1 MPSSVKGFNVKI
13 GAETSGLQ
21 EALKGI
27 NKISK
32 NLNSELRYI
41 NKYLKLDSSN
51 TLLEAEKMNDLKKQI
66 ENTKNAIKALEEA
79 RESLINKQYAGEKLN
94 EKEAEQLR
102 SINIELEAQKT
113 KIKELEVQAS
123 SWTKLSQKAEEFGN
137 TVQDIG
143 NKLNTLGNTLT
154 TTLTIPIA
162 TAAVASV
169 NAAKEFESAF
179 TGVMKTVEGTE
190 EQLNTIKQGIK
201 EMSEQLPATTTEI
214 SAVAEAA
221 GQLGIATEDVLS
233 FTKVMI
239 DLGESTNLSAED
251 AATAFAKIAN
261 ITGTAS
267 SDYSRLGSTLVDL
280 GNNFATTESD
290 IVNMTTRLAATGDL
304 AGLSVSQIMA
314 LATAMSSVG
323 IEAEAGGSAMS
334 KLLKKIQ
341 TAVETGS
348 GDLKDYA
355 KVANMTTSQFKK
367 AFKDN
372 AVGALSSFISGLNDT
387 KRIGKSA
394 IVVLDDMDLKEV
406 RLSNTILSLANSNNL
421 LTDAVKTAENAWK
434 DNTALTTEA
443 EKRYATFESQL
454 AMTKNQLS
462 NLAVEFGEEMIPYLQ
477 DALKWIG
484 EMIDKFDSL
493 SDEEKETVI
502 RTAAVIASIGPMIKV
517 FSLLTTGTGKAITSF
532 AGFSKEFAK
541 AKNGLDVANTATGL
555 FAKSLATLLTPTG
568 LAITA
573 VTALAAAFTYFE
585 INRFKAT
592 FETFNELKDTLN
604 TQVKSWDSLKEAR
617 ENALSDASVEIVR
630 VQNLRKEL
638 SSLTDENG
646 KVKSGYEQRVQYII
660 NELNSALGTEI
671 QMNDNVISKY
681 QEVQTELDKLINKKK
696 AEALLTAYTN
706 EYAEA
711 LKNQADATKNL
722 SDLFSEYKK
731 TQQESFTATGKEA
744 KEAQIKME
752 ALNGKIAEQTD
763 LVSQYGYTIQNYE
776 SLQAAYMSGN
786 AEEIEKATQQMQISW
801 KSVKDS
807 VGESLSQQIIDQ
819 DNYLTNLRGFYA
831 TAQKEH
837 NDSLASI
844 LSIQIEKN
852 TEKYNNLVNSFVE
865 ETKAVQTLGDEQKEA
880 YRIISENNIAQ
891 YNSAYEQ
898 MGSGV
903 REQLDKVARIV
914 SENTTIKVA
923 HQNLTTETNRFW
935 ETSLAKQQQAEGEN
949 LQKIAR
955 LIETDTNI
963 EIQTQFLGE
972 KGVVAFNQEMSKMQD
987 DTRMNLETVK
997 QVIIDDTGVEEQ
1009 SAQLGADASSEFSS
1023 KSDAWGTGNNY
1034 TIGLAQGIEAGS
1046 GQVYS
1051 AVRNLGER
1059 MKAEIMA
1066 SLQEHSPSKFTKEV
1080 GINFDLGLINGI
1092 LDSKK
1097 YVLSTIGDLGKESG
1111 KALNNSLNTDVNK
1124 ITGNLTSN
1132 VIDKSK
1138 TIFTTPN
1145 ITFNVQEMNEQ
1156 NLKKCLDYLNRRL
1169 GSAY

>member
-1 MPSSVKGFNVKI
+1 MSSSVKGFNVKI
-13 GAETSGLQ
+13 GAETSALQ
-21 EALKGI
+21 EALKDI

-51 TLLEAEKMNDLKKQI
+51 TVLETEKMNDLKKQI

-79 RESLINKQYAGEKLN
+79 RETLINKQYAGEKLN
-94 EKEAEQLR
+94 DDELEQLR
-102 SINIELEAQKT
+102 SINIELEVQKT
-113 KIKELEVQAS
+113 KIKDLEVQAS

-143 NKLNTLGNTLT
+143 NKLNTLGTTLT

-162 TAAVASV
+162 TAAIASV
-169 NAAKEFESAF
+169 NAAKEFETAF
-179 TGVMKTVEGTE
+179 VGVSKTVEGTE

-201 EMSEQLPATTTEI
+201 DMSEQLPATTTEI

-221 GQLGIATEDVLS
+221 GQLGIATDDVLS

-251 AATAFAKIAN
+251 AATALAKFAN

-267 SDYSRLGSTLVDL
+267 SDYSRLGSVIVDL

-290 IVNMTTRLAATGDL
+290 ILNMSTRLAATGDL
-304 AGLSVSQIMA
+304 AGLSESQIMA

-367 AFKDN
+367 AFKEN
-372 AVGALSSFISGLNDT
+372 AIAALSEFIVGLNDT
-387 KRIGKSA
+387 KRLGKSA
-394 IVVLDDMDLKEV
+394 VVVLDEMDLTEV

-421 LTDAVKTAENAWK
+421 LTDAVKTAENAWN

-484 EMIDKFDSL
+484 EMIDKFDDL
-493 SDEEKETVI
+493 SDEEKENVI
-502 RTAAVIASIGPMIKV
+502 RTAAVIAAIGPMIKI
-517 FSLLTTGTGKAITSF
+517 FASLTTGTGKAITN
-532 AGFSKEFAK
+532 FSEFSRELAK
-541 AKNGLDVANTATGL
+541 AKNGLDVANNGMGL
-555 FAKSLATLLTPTG
+555 LAKGVSALLTPTG
-568 LAITA
+568 LATA
-573 VTALAAAFTYFE
+573 AISGLASAFIYFE
-585 INRFKAT
+585 IKRFKSTFAT
-592 FETFNELKDTLN
+592 FDALKETLD

-617 ENALSDASVEIVR
+617 ENSLADISVEITR
-630 VQNLRKEL
+630 VQNLKEEL

-646 KVKSGYEQRVQYII
+646 KVKQGYEQRAQYII

-671 QMNDNVISKY
+671 QMNNNVITKY
-681 QEVQTELDKLINKKK
+681 QEIQAELDQLINKKK
-696 AEALLTAYTN
+696 AEALLTAYTE

-711 LKNQADATKNL
+711 LKKEADATKNL
-722 SDLFSEYKK
+722 ADLQAELDD
-731 TQQESFTATGKEA
+731 ATTRYMTSSGRKQAEA
-744 KEAQIKME
+744 KIEMDKLSI
-752 ALNGKIAEQTD
+752 ALKEQAG
-763 LVSQYGYTIQNYE
+763 LVSEYGYTIQNYE
-776 SLQAAYMSGN
+776 SLQTAYISEN
-786 AEEIEKATQQMQISW
+786 AEEIEKATQKIQTSW
-801 KSVKDS
+801 ETAKNAASA
-807 VGESLSQQIIDQ
+807 SLSQQIIEQ
-819 DNYLTNLRGFYA
+819 SNYVGSLRELLTQA
-831 TAQKEH
+831 KEA
-837 NDSLASI
+837 NDESLAYI
-844 LSIQIEKN
+844 LESQIESNEK
-852 TEKYNNLVNSFVE
+852 KYNNLVNSFVE
-865 ETKAVQTLGDEQKEA
+865 ETKAVQTLGEEQKEA
-880 YRIISENNIAQ
+880 YRVIAENNVLQ
-891 YNSAYEQ
+891 YNSAYSQ
-898 MGSGV
+898 MGSNV
-903 REQLDKVARIV
+903 QAQLDKVAGVV
-914 SENTTIKVA
+914 SSNTSINIA
-923 HQNLTTETNRFW
+923 HANLTSGTNRFW
-935 ETSLAKQQQAEGEN
+935 QESELKQQQDESQN
-949 LQKIAR
+949 LQEIAR
-955 LIETDTNI
+955 LIQTDTNI
-963 EIQTQFLGE
+963 GLQTKLLGE
-972 KGVVAFNQEMSKMQD
+972 RNVVAFNQEISKMQD
-987 DTRMNLETVK
+987 DTRMNLETIK
-997 QVIIDDTGVEEQ
+997 QIIVDDTEVEAQ
-1009 SAQLGADASSEFSS
+1009 SGQLGTDASSEFSS

-1097 YVLSTIGDLGKESG
+1097 YVLSTIGELGKESG
-1111 KALNNSLNTDVNK
+1111 LALNSSLNTDINK

-1132 VIDKSK
+1132 VINKSK

-1145 ITFNVQEMNEQ
+1145 IQFNVKELTKE
-1156 NLKKCLDYLNRRL
+1156 NLKQCFDYINQKF